1 MIKVGS
7 LTTVLI
13 LSFLVFSLPLTFADK
28 AKTIKVLKNVYTITS
43 GDGIDSNTT
52 FIITKEGVIVIDTRP
67 TPAEARKVLAEI
79 RKLTA
84 LPIVYTINTHYHGD
98 HTFGN
103 QVFKN
108 SKTIIAHKN
117 VRNKLIESG
126 QKHLS
131 LFKTFGLPGIDE
143 VEITPPNIIYEKE
156 MEIWLGE
163 YRLQL
168 LYHGKGHT
176 DGDTIIYIDQLRTVI
191 TGDLVF
197 NKKIPYTADS
207 YIDDWIDSLKYI
219 ELLKN
224 ETVIPGHGPI
234 GERTTII
241 SMKHYLMNLKELVL
255 AQLKDKKTL
264 KETQEIVE
272 PILRKKYKDWE
283 DLDWI
288 KDNIERAWLEFSS
301 KQKT

>member
-7 LTTVLI
+7 LTTALI
-13 LSFLVFSLPLTFADK
+13 LSFLIFSLPLTFAGE
-28 AKTIKVLKNVYTITS
+28 AKTIKVLENVYTITA
-43 GDGIDSNTT
+43 GEGVDSNTT

-67 TPAEARKVLAEI
+67 TPTEAKKVLAEI

-103 QVFKN
+103 QIFKN

-117 VRNKLIESG
+117 VRNRLIESG
-126 QKHLS
+126 QEHLS

-156 MEIWLGE
+156 MEIWLGG

-197 NKKIPYTADS
+197 NKKIPYMADS
-207 YIDDWIDSLKYI
+207 YIDDWIASLKYI

-241 SMKHYLMNLKELVL
+241 AMKHYLMNLRELVL
-255 AQLKDKKTL
+255 AQLKDNKTL

-272 PILRKKYKDWE
+272 PILRKKYKDWKE
-283 DLDWI
+283 LDWI
-288 KDNIERAWLEFSS
+288 KGNIERAWLEYSS
-301 KQKT
+301 K

>member
-7 LTTVLI
+7 LTTALI
-13 LSFLVFSLPLTFADK
+13 LSFLIFALPLTFADET
-28 AKTIKVLKNVYTITS
+28 KTIKVLENVYTITA
-43 GDGIDSNTT
+43 GEGVDSNTT

-67 TPAEARKVLAEI
+67 TPTEAKKVLAEI

-103 QVFKN
+103 QIFKN

-117 VRNKLIESG
+117 VRNRLIESG
-126 QKHLS
+126 QEHLS

-156 MEIWLGE
+156 MEIWLGG

-197 NKKIPYTADS
+197 NKKIPYMADS
-207 YIDDWIDSLKYI
+207 YIDDWIASLKYI

-241 SMKHYLMNLKELVL
+241 AMKHYLMNLRELVL
-255 AQLKDKKTL
+255 AQLKDNKTL

-272 PILRKKYKDWE
+272 PILRKKYKDWKE
-283 DLDWI
+283 LDWI
-288 KDNIERAWLEFSS
+288 KGNIERAWLEYSS
-301 KQKT
+301 K

>member
-1 MIKVGS
+1 MIKIGS
-7 LTTVLI
+7 LTITLI
-13 LSFLVFSLPLTFADK
+13 LSFLVFALSLTFADE
-28 AKTIKVLKNVYTITS
+28 AKTIKVLENVYTITA
-43 GDGIDSNTT
+43 GDGVDSNTT

-67 TPAEARKVLAEI
+67 TPTEARKVLAEI

-103 QVFKN
+103 QIFKN

-117 VRNKLIESG
+117 VRNRLIESG
-126 QKHLS
+126 QEHLS

-156 MEIWLGE
+156 MEIWLGG

-197 NKKIPYTADS
+197 NKKIPYMADS
-207 YIDDWIDSLKYI
+207 YIDDWIASLKYI

-241 SMKHYLMNLKELVL
+241 AMKHYLMNLRELVL
-255 AQLKDKKTL
+255 AQLKDNKTL
-264 KETQEIVE
+264 KEAQEIVE
-272 PILRKKYKDWE
+272 PILRKKYKDWKE
-283 DLDWI
+283 LDWI
-288 KDNIERAWLEFSS
+288 KGNIERAWLEYSS
-301 KQKT
+301 K

>member
-1 MIKVGS
+1 MIKAGS
-7 LTTVLI
+7 LTTALI
-13 LSFLVFSLPLTFADK
+13 LFLLVFALPLTFADK
-28 AKTIKVLKNVYTITS
+28 AKTIKVLENVYTITA
-43 GDGIDSNTT
+43 GDGVDSNTT

-67 TPAEARKVLAEI
+67 TPTEAKKVLVEI

-103 QVFKN
+103 QIFKN

-117 VRNKLIESG
+117 VRNRLIESG
-126 QKHLS
+126 QEHLS

-156 MEIWLGE
+156 MEIWLGG

-176 DGDTIIYIDQLRTVI
+176 DGDTIIYIDQLRTII

-197 NKKIPYTADS
+197 NKKIPYMADS
-207 YIDDWIDSLKYI
+207 YIDDWIASLKYI

-241 SMKHYLMNLKELVL
+241 AMKHYLMNLRELVL
-255 AQLKDKKTL
+255 AQLKDNKTL
-264 KETQEIVE
+264 KEAQEIVE
-272 PILRKKYKDWE
+272 PILRKKYKDWKE
-283 DLDWI
+283 LDWI
-288 KDNIERAWLEFSS
+288 KGNIERAWLEYSS
-301 KQKT
+301 K

>member
-1 MIKVGS
+1 MIKLGS
-7 LTTVLI
+7 LTTALI
-13 LSFLVFSLPLTFADK
+13 LSFLFFALPLSFADE
-28 AKTIKVLKNVYTITS
+28 AKTIKVLENVYTITA
-43 GDGIDSNTT
+43 GDGVDSNTT

-67 TPAEARKVLAEI
+67 TPTEARKVLAEI

-103 QVFKN
+103 QIFKN

-117 VRNKLIESG
+117 VRNKLVKSG
-126 QKHLS
+126 QEHLS
-131 LFKTFGLPGIDE
+131 LFKTFGLPGINE

-156 MEIWLGE
+156 MEIWLGG

-197 NKKIPYTADS
+197 NKKIPYMADS
-207 YIDDWIDSLKYI
+207 YIDDWIGSLKYI

-241 SMKHYLMNLKELVL
+241 AMKHYLMNLKELVL
-255 AQLKDKKTL
+255 AQLKDNKTL

-272 PILRKKYKDWE
+272 PILRKKYKDWKQ
-283 DLDWI
+283 LDWI
-288 KDNIERAWLEFSS
+288 KGNIERAWLEYSS
-301 KQKT
+301 KQNT

>member
-272 PILRKKYKDWE
+272 PILRKKYKDWK

-288 KDNIERAWLEFSS
+288 KDNIERAWWEYSS

>member
-7 LTTVLI
+7 LTTALI
-13 LSFLVFSLPLTFADK
+13 LSFLIFAPPLTFADET
-28 AKTIKVLKNVYTITS
+28 KTIKVLENVYTITA
-43 GDGIDSNTT
+43 GDGVDSNTT

-67 TPAEARKVLAEI
+67 TPTEARKVLAEI

-117 VRNKLIESG
+117 VRNKLVESG
-126 QKHLS
+126 QEHLS
-131 LFKTFGLPGIDE
+131 LFKTFGLLGIDE
-143 VEITPPNIIYEKE
+143 VEITPPNIVYEKE
-156 MEIWLGE
+156 MEIWLGG

-168 LYHGKGHT
+168 LYYGKGHT

-197 NKKIPYTADS
+197 NKKIPYMADS
-207 YIDDWIDSLKYI
+207 YIDDWIASLKYI

-241 SMKHYLMNLKELVL
+241 AMKHYLMNLRELVL
-255 AQLKDKKTL
+255 AQLKDNKTL
-264 KETQEIVE
+264 KEAQEIVE
-272 PILRKKYKDWE
+272 PILRKKYKDWKE
-283 DLDWI
+283 LDWI
-288 KDNIERAWLEFSS
+288 KGNIERAWLEYSS
-301 KQKT
+301 K

>member
-272 PILRKKYKDWE
+272 PILRKKYKDWK
-283 DLDWI
+283 DLNWI
-288 KDNIERAWLEFSS
+288 KDNIERAWLEYSS

>member
-156 MEIWLGE
+156 MEIWLGG

-197 NKKIPYTADS
+197 NKKIPYMADS
-207 YIDDWIDSLKYI
+207 YIDDWIGSLKYI

-288 KDNIERAWLEFSS
+288 KDNIERAWLEYSS

>member
-1 MIKVGS
+1 MIKIGS
-7 LTTVLI
+7 LTITLI
-13 LSFLVFSLPLTFADK
+13 LSFLVFALSLTFADE
-28 AKTIKVLKNVYTITS
+28 AKTIKVLENVYTITA
-43 GDGIDSNTT
+43 GDGVDSNTT

-67 TPAEARKVLAEI
+67 TPTEARKVLAEI
-79 RKLTA
+79 RRLTA

-103 QVFKN
+103 QIFKN

-126 QKHLS
+126 QEHLS
-131 LFKTFGLPGIDE
+131 LFKTFELPGIDE

-156 MEIWLGE
+156 MEIWLGG

-197 NKKIPYTADS
+197 NKKIPYMADS
-207 YIDDWIDSLKYI
+207 YIDDWIGSLKYI

-241 SMKHYLMNLKELVL
+241 AMKHYLMNLKELVL
-255 AQLKDKKTL
+255 AQLKDNKTL

-272 PILRKKYKDWE
+272 PILRKKYKDWKE
-283 DLDWI
+283 LDWI
-288 KDNIERAWLEFSS
+288 KGNIERAWLEYSS
-301 KQKT
+301 KQNT

>member
-131 LFKTFGLPGIDE
+131 LFKTFGLPEIDE

-288 KDNIERAWLEFSS
+288 KDNIERAWLEYSS
-301 KQKT
+301 RQKT

>member
-67 TPAEARKVLAEI
+67 TPTEAKKVLVEI

-103 QVFKN
+103 QIFKN

-117 VRNKLIESG
+117 VRNRLIESG
-126 QKHLS
+126 QEHLS

-156 MEIWLGE
+156 MEIWLGG

-197 NKKIPYTADS
+197 NKKIPYMADS
-207 YIDDWIDSLKYI
+207 YIDDWIASLKYI

-241 SMKHYLMNLKELVL
+241 AMKHYLMNLRELVL
-255 AQLKDKKTL
+255 AQLKDNKTL
-264 KETQEIVE
+264 IETQEIVE
-272 PILRKKYKDWE
+272 PILRKKYKDWKE
-283 DLDWI
+283 LDWI
-288 KDNIERAWLEFSS
+288 KGNIERAWLEYSS
-301 KQKT
+301 K

>member
-7 LTTVLI
+7 LTTTLI
-13 LSFLVFSLPLTFADK
+13 LSCLIFALPLTFADE
-28 AKTIKVLKNVYTITS
+28 AKTIKVLENVYTITA
-43 GDGIDSNTT
+43 GDGVDSNTT

-67 TPAEARKVLAEI
+67 TPTEARKVLTEI

-103 QVFKN
+103 QIFKN

-117 VRNKLIESG
+117 VRNKLVESG
-126 QKHLS
+126 QEHLS

-156 MEIWLGE
+156 MEIWLGG

-197 NKKIPYTADS
+197 NKKVPYMADS
-207 YIDDWIDSLKYI
+207 YIDDWISSLKYI

-234 GERTTII
+234 GQRTTII
-241 SMKHYLMNLKELVL
+241 AMKHYLMNLKELVL
-255 AQLKDKKTL
+255 AQLKDNKTL
-264 KETQEIVE
+264 EETQEIVE
-272 PILRKKYKDWE
+272 PILRKKYKDWKQ
-283 DLDWI
+283 LDWI
-288 KDNIERAWLEFSS
+288 KGNIERAWLEYSS
-301 KQKT
+301 KQTT

>member
-288 KDNIERAWLEFSS
+288 KDNIERAWLEYSS

>member
-67 TPAEARKVLAEI
+67 TPTEAKKVLAEI

-288 KDNIERAWLEFSS
+288 KDNIERAWLEYSS

>member
-7 LTTVLI
+7 LTTSLI
-13 LSFLVFSLPLTFADK
+13 VSFLIFALPLTSADE
-28 AKTIKVLKNVYTITS
+28 AKTIKVLENVYTITA
-43 GDGIDSNTT
+43 GDGVDSNTT

-67 TPAEARKVLAEI
+67 TPTEAKKVLVEI

-117 VRNKLIESG
+117 VRNKLVESG
-126 QKHLS
+126 QEHLS
-131 LFKTFGLPGIDE
+131 LFKTFGLPGINE

-156 MEIWLGE
+156 MEIWLGG

-197 NKKIPYTADS
+197 NKKVPYMADS
-207 YIDDWIDSLKYI
+207 YIDDWISSLKYI

-241 SMKHYLMNLKELVL
+241 AMKHYLMNLKELVL
-255 AQLKDKKTL
+255 AQLKDNKTL
-264 KETQEIVE
+264 EETQEIVE
-272 PILRKKYKDWE
+272 PILRKKYKDWKQ
-283 DLDWI
+283 LDWI
-288 KDNIERAWLEFSS
+288 KGNIERAWLEYSS
-301 KQKT
+301 KQNT

>member
-7 LTTVLI
+7 LTTALI
-13 LSFLVFSLPLTFADK
+13 LSFLIFALPLTFADE
-28 AKTIKVLKNVYTITS
+28 AKTIKVLENVYTITA
-43 GDGIDSNTT
+43 GDGVDSNTT

-67 TPAEARKVLAEI
+67 TPTEARKVLAEI

-117 VRNKLIESG
+117 VRNKLIKSG
-126 QKHLS
+126 QEHLS

-156 MEIWLGE
+156 MEIWLGG

-197 NKKIPYTADS
+197 NKKIPYMADS
-207 YIDDWIDSLKYI
+207 YIDDWIGSLKYI

-241 SMKHYLMNLKELVL
+241 AMKHYLMNLKELVL
-255 AQLKDKKTL
+255 VQLKDNKTL

-272 PILRKKYKDWE
+272 PILRKKYKDWKE
-283 DLDWI
+283 LDWI
-288 KDNIERAWLEFSS
+288 KGNIERAWLEYRS
-301 KQKT
+301 K

>member
-13 LSFLVFSLPLTFADK
+13 LSFLVFALPLTFADE
-28 AKTIKVLKNVYTITS
+28 AKTIKVLENVYTITA
-43 GDGIDSNTT
+43 GDGVDSNTT

-67 TPAEARKVLAEI
+67 TPTEARKVLAEI

>member
-197 NKKIPYTADS
+197 NKKIPYTADA

-288 KDNIERAWLEFSS
+288 KDNIERAWLEYSS

>member
-272 PILRKKYKDWE
+272 PILRKKYKDWK

-288 KDNIERAWLEFSS
+288 KDNIERAWLEYSS

>member
-103 QVFKN
+103 QIFKN

-264 KETQEIVE
+264 KETQEVVE
-272 PILRKKYKDWE
+272 PILRKKYKDWK

-288 KDNIERAWLEFSS
+288 KDNIERAWLEYSS